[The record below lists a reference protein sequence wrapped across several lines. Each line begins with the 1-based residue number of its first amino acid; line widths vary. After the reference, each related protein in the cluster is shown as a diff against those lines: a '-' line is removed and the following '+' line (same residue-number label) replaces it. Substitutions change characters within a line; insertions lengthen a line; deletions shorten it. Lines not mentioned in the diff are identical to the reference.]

1 MISDGH
7 LIPSGIDFGTPAS
20 AFQKQEAP
28 TLIFMTQS
36 QETSAFLAIFV
47 QFPPATAKTQ
57 PRTWHHYIS
66 ASPSGGNA
74 ATRIPCLQLQGLT
87 THLLGLLEKRR
98 KCFGNTRIKIR
109 IMKNEQ
115 NWLGFFLFFTPSM
128 FLRNFIHNRCLKYS
142 WFCVIR
148 IPSIVL
154 LQSIPGEKGHSGSVS
169 AGQTTV

>member
-57 PRTWHHYIS
+57 PRTWHHSIS

-87 THLLGLLEKRR
+87 THLLGLLEKWR

-115 NWLGFFLFFTPSM
+115 NWLGCFGFFSLFHTIYVSKKFHPQSLPQI
-128 FLRNFIHNRCLKYS
+128 FL
-142 WFCVIR
+142 
-148 IPSIVL
+148 VL
-154 LQSIPGEKGHSGSVS
+154 CNKDSFHRFAPKHTCGER
-169 AGQTTV
+169 TLW